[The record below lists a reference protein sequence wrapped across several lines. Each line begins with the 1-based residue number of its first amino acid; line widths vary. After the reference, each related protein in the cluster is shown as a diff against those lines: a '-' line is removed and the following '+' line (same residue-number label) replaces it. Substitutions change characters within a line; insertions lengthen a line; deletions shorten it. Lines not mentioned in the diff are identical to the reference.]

1 MAELVRLVNDYD
13 LPRWAETMVHHR
25 VQSSSLPWLV
35 DDESRDYT
43 SQYILGIKI
52 TKNKAEIPTDQLV
65 TSIMGWD
72 RVVRGLF
79 ISDLHPFY
87 K

>member
-1 MAELVRLVNDYD
+1 MKVGVIYPCILSRYKC
-13 LPRWAETMVHHR
+13 
-25 VQSSSLPWLV
+25 QSNAIIDWSLLLN
-35 DDESRDYT
+35 
-43 SQYILGIKI
+43 ILGIKI